1 MKNLPKIIKAVHIAS
16 QSYPLKDKVQEIVDI
31 FGYIT
36 SYAGNMLYA
45 INESE
50 VDKNYCIDNNYVI
63 KLNRDL
69 TWSLEYLL
77 GEYILNSQNEKI

>member
-1 MKNLPKIIKAVHIAS
+1 MKNLPKIIEAIHIAS
-16 QSYPLKDKVQEIVDI
+16 QSYPLKDRVQEIVNI
-31 FGYIT
+31 FGYTT
-36 SYAGNMLYA
+36 SYSDNMLYT

-50 VDKNYCIDNNYVI
+50 VDSNYCIDNNYVI

-77 GEYILNSQNEKI
+77 GEYILNSKK

>member
-1 MKNLPKIIKAVHIAS
+1 MNNLPKIIEAIHIAS
-16 QSYPLKDKVQEIVDI
+16 QTYLLKDKVQEIIDI
-31 FGYIT
+31 FGYTT
-36 SYAGNMLYA
+36 SYADNMLYA

-50 VDKNYCIDNNYVI
+50 VDNNYCIDNNYVI

-77 GEYILNSQNEKI
+77 GEYILNSQK